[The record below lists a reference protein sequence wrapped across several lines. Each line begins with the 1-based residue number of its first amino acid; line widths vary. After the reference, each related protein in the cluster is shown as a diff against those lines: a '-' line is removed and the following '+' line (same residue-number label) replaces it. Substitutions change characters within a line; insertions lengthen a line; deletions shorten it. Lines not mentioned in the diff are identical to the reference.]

1 MTKEKEEN
9 KEESEIDMLER
20 IERATDRLEKEN
32 RAMQEL
38 LDRQDKSKFEE
49 TLSGEAE
56 AGDKEKVEIS
66 DKEYAQRVMNG
77 EIPK

>member
-66 DKEYAQRVMNG
+66 DREYAQRVMNG